1 MKFKF
6 YYLFFILLV
15 TSLNVNAQTV
25 PDFTVTDSRG
35 QTHRLY
41 QDYLDQGKTV
51 VLKIFFVSCPPCNSI
66 APHLEPL
73 YQEWGG
79 GLGDVQFIA
88 LSIRQADTDAQ
99 VNTYKS
105 NHNTT
110 FPAAGGQGN
119 SVAATIPY
127 TDGSFGAWSGTPTFV
142 VIAPDRTL
150 DYDVFGFGIQ
160 GTIDAIDA
168 AIEATGATGLPT
180 ANEELKE
187 TAPVTL
193 LSNILTDELILNSS
207 IDLSEVQLTITNL
220 IGQKAHEDLML
231 LSKGHTPVTITH
243 LPDGL
248 WICTIENEEHGVAAS
263 YLFVKQ

>member
-15 TSLNVNAQTV
+15 TSLQVNAQTV
-25 PDFTVTDSRG
+25 PDFTVTDSWG

-51 VLKIFFVSCPPCNSI
+51 VLKIFYVSCPPCNAI
-66 APHLEPL
+66 APHLDPL
-73 YQEWGG
+73 YQDWGG
-79 GLGDVQFIA
+79 GQGDVQFIELSMRQEDSDA
-88 LSIRQADTDAQ
+88 LINA
-99 VNTYKS
+99 YKS

-119 SVAATIPY
+119 SVAASIPY
-127 TDGSFGAWSGTPTFV
+127 TNGSFGVWSGTPTFV

-150 DYDVFGFGIQ
+150 DYDVFGFGID
-160 GTIDAIDA
+160 GTINAIDA

-180 ANEELKE
+180 GNQDLKD
-187 TAPVTL
+187 TTPVRL

-207 IDLSEVQLTITNL
+207 TELSEVQLTITNL
-220 IGQKAHEDLML
+220 IGQKALHDLVQL
-231 LSKGHTPVTITH
+231 TKGHTQVKITH

-248 WICTIENEEHGVAAS
+248 WICTIENEAQGIVAS
-263 YLFVKQ
+263 YLFVKH